1 MSKRP
6 VGDRFYHDGFILKKK
21 AVLKDDRILLH
32 CTYRESYGCR
42 ALVHQDTN
50 GNYTV
55 KTEHNHSPDVQ
66 TSEVVELRRE
76 LAVDAVA
83 QPTAAPRDLVNS
95 IRNKATSGAVV
106 SMLDNTISGTTTA
119 LTHAIHYA
127 RPDDLDLK
135 AVNSTFTI
143 QGRFLLTKRETNH
156 FNVITEERGG
166 TQHVLPDSLATAP
179 NLPRFVLFM
188 SHEQLTMIGA
198 CRVLH
203 CDGTFR
209 IAKSLLS
216 NNTQLWLLYA
226 RISSGEVIYAGA
238 ALMADRTQSTY
249 ERVIDVIKASLPG
262 TWQPERIAADFE
274 KAPRNAWKTR
284 YLAVAMDCCYF
295 HYAQAMRSKAKELQL
310 DLKDIQH
317 YTAYNRCRFMPFLP
331 SADVP
336 NAFVEI
342 KQAAPPGM
350 TAFLE
355 YVSKNYVNGPP
366 NGTGPR
372 YPIDEWT
379 VTARLGAARTNCSAE
394 AFNSVF
400 SKKVGP
406 SGAKLGSR
414 LIDLLIEEESR
425 IATALPAFYQN
436 PQFRIGPAEC
446 SHTRKRNEII
456 QRATLNVNN
465 LTGIRYLDHLST
477 RIGKFRK

>member
-42 ALVHQDTN
+42 AL
-50 GNYTV
+50 
-55 KTEHNHSPDVQ
+55 
-66 TSEVVELRRE
+66 TSEVIELRRE

-83 QPTAAPRDLVNS
+83 QPTAAPRDLVNN

-106 SMLDNTISGTTTA
+106 SMLD
-119 LTHAIHYA
+119 
-127 RPDDLDLK
+127 K
-135 AVNSTFTI
+135 
-143 QGRFLLTKRETNH
+143 
-156 FNVITEERGG
+156 
-166 TQHVLPDSLATAP
+166 
-179 NLPRFVLFM
+179 
-188 SHEQLTMIGA
+188 
-198 CRVLH
+198 
-203 CDGTFR
+203 
-209 IAKSLLS
+209 
-216 NNTQLWLLYA
+216 
-226 RISSGEVIYAGA
+226 
-238 ALMADRTQSTY
+238 
-249 ERVIDVIKASLPG
+249 
-262 TWQPERIAADFE
+262 
-274 KAPRNAWKTR
+274 
-284 YLAVAMDCCYF
+284 
-295 HYAQAMRSKAKELQL
+295 
-310 DLKDIQH
+310 
-317 YTAYNRCRFMPFLP
+317 FMPFLP

-400 SKKVGP
+400 SKKVGA

-414 LIDLLIEEESR
+414 LIDLLIDEESR